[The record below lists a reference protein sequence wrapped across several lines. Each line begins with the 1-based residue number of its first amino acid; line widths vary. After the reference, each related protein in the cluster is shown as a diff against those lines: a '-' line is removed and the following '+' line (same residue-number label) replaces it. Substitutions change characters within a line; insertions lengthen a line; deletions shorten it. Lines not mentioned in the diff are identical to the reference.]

1 MGCNFPRPAWQR
13 DDERLRFK
21 APSIREADQFRDLAV
36 PCGKCLGC
44 RSARAQAWALRCRL
58 EWSQHADA
66 CWCTLTYA
74 EKYKPPT
81 LQRKH
86 LQAYLKRLRARESD
100 RVVRFFGCGEY
111 GERTARPHY
120 HVILFGLSRHNPHI
134 EAAWGMGH
142 VRVDPLTPAAINYV
156 AGYVSKKIGIEA
168 QVSRE
173 RVDPE
178 TGEVYKYQA
187 PFLQMSRRPGIGGE
201 AREHTQSWRDYAI
214 NDGVKQAVPRYLH
227 EAWINSVPL
236 EVAIAHKEAR
246 RAQAVQLA
254 KNGETREL
262 LLTERYAHSSTRR
275 TL

>member
-58 EWSQHADA
+58 EWSQHSDA

-81 LQRKH
+81 LSRKH

-120 HVILFGLSRHNPHI
+120 HVILFGLSRYNPHI
-134 EAAWGMGH
+134 EAAWGMGN
-142 VRVDPLTPAAINYV
+142 VRIDPLTPAAINYV
-156 AGYVSKKIGIEA
+156 AGYVSKKIGA
-168 QVSRE
+168 DDFVRRE

-178 TGEVYKYQA
+178 TGEVFKYQP
-187 PFLQMSRRPGIGGE
+187 PFLQMSRRPGIGGD
-201 AREHTQSWRDYAI
+201 AREYVQSWRDYAVI
-214 NDGVKQAVPRYLH
+214 DGMKQAVPRFLH
-227 EAWINSVPL
+227 EAWQRSVSP
-236 EVAIAHKEAR
+236 EVASAHKEER
-246 RAQAVQLA
+246 RRKAVEVSRNGEVREMELA
-254 KNGETREL
+254 K
-262 LLTERYAHSSTRR
+262 RYADNSTKR